1 MFSQESQW
9 SHLFCASEYTS
20 VHTWSVQSNTW
31 RDSNPTARQQSVKQL
46 AHSPHLPLR
55 VSAEKSDQHQLS
67 PTYNLTSSKEKVAR
81 IDQMIMKG
89 ERLWFLVIY
98 LNLFSKEMYMKNSLE
113 NLYVDIDPGLSKV
126 ASCRRKSPPTWKVSA
141 GYSAWHFFT
150 DSVF

>member
-55 VSAEKSDQHQLS
+55 VSAEKSDQNQFS
-67 PTYNLTSSKEKVAR
+67 PTYILTSSKEKVMR
-81 IDQMIMKG
+81 IDIMNMKG
-89 ERLWFLVIY
+89 ERLWSLVIY
-98 LNLFSKEMYMKNSLE
+98 LNLFLRKCMENSLE

-126 ASCRRKSPPTWKVSA
+126 ASCRQKSLPTWLVSA
-141 GYSAWHFFT
+141 SYSAWHFFT
-150 DSVF
+150 DGVF